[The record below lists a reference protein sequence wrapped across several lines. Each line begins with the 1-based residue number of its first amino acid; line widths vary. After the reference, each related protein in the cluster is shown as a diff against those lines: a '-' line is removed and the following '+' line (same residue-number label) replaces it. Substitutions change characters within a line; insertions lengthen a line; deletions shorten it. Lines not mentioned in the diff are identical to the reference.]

1 MEVFSPP
8 TRVMDS
14 RFSTMR
20 MSHSASS
27 LTLVSSS
34 RRLSGGSCSFSSS
47 TAAEPAMEVSGVR
60 KSCETARSRSA
71 RILARSL
78 SRRSMS
84 CFFSTVVMALV
95 LMETASMVAKVS
107 G

>member
-1 MEVFSPP
+1 
-8 TRVMDS
+8 
-14 RFSTMR
+14 
-20 MSHSASS
+20 
-27 LTLVSSS
+27 
-34 RRLSGGSCSFSSS
+34 
-47 TAAEPAMEVSGVR
+47 MEVSGVR

-84 CFFSTVVMALV
+84 CFFTTVVMALV